1 MILIGE
7 NIHVVSAAVK
17 EALLKKD
24 EAFIKQLIS
33 LQNKMDYADLNVG
46 PARGELSGILNFL
59 CPVVE
64 ANSDLKISLDTVN
77 FEDMKA
83 SFEFVKNQKDVILN
97 STAGDS
103 AQLDMMTDFAL
114 EKECNL
120 IALTM
125 TKAGGIPDTCDGRM
139 EIAFEIYEQCLKK
152 NLLEK
157 LYFDPLVL
165 PLTAAQAQAKEALDT
180 LKMLKETFEVPVK
193 TVIGLSNIS
202 NGSPAGLRR
211 LINRVYAV
219 LAFGAG
225 LDAVI
230 MDAADDELIRI
241 LKMLDSQNPEN
252 ETDKLY
258 LDLSDMIKNFTDLE
272 EVSYDKSN
280 HEQVRI
286 IKTCGVLLNKKIYS
300 DSFAQ
305 V

>member
-1 MILIGE
+1 MC
-7 NIHVVSAAVK
+7 V
-17 EALLKKD
+17 
-24 EAFIKQLIS
+24 
-33 LQNKMDYADLNVG
+33 
-46 PARGELSGILNFL
+46 PAKRS
-59 CPVVE
+59 
-64 ANSDLKISLDTVN
+64 K
-77 FEDMKA
+77 
-83 SFEFVKNQKDVILN
+83 
-97 STAGDS
+97 
-103 AQLDMMTDFAL
+103 
-114 EKECNL
+114 
-120 IALTM
+120 
-125 TKAGGIPDTCDGRM
+125 
-139 EIAFEIYEQCLKK
+139 
-152 NLLEK
+152 
-157 LYFDPLVL
+157 L

-202 NGSPAGLRR
+202 NGSPTGLRR

-241 LKMLDSQNPEN
+241 LKMRDSQNPEN

-272 EVSYDKSN
+272 EISYDKSN

-286 IKTCGVLLNKKIYS
+286 IKTCEVLLNKKIYS

>member
-152 NLLEK
+152 NLLK
-157 LYFDPLVL
+157 NLYFDPLVL

-272 EVSYDKSN
+272 EISYDKSN

-286 IKTCGVLLNKKIYS
+286 IKTCEVLLNKKIYS